1 MISEAGG
8 PAPENNAGNEA
19 GHRAGHTRIAR
30 TALRKTVET
39 ITARAFQVGGSNVTA
54 ELDDDSGRLGVRASV
69 QLALPPLL
77 GPRPDAGTTLDGKA
91 THGTVFEKAQAARTE
106 LVARSLELT
115 GMELGRV
122 DIRLTGS
129 KQAQLKESHSTE
141 RRVQ

>member
-1 MISEAGG
+1 MSSEAGG
-8 PAPENNAGNEA
+8 PASGSGTES
-19 GHRAGHTRIAR
+19 RAGHTRIAR

-39 ITARAFQVGGSNVTA
+39 LTARAFGVGGNNVTA
-54 ELDDDSGRLGVRASV
+54 DLEDDSGRLGVRVSV

-77 GPRPDAGTTLDGKA
+77 A
-91 THGTVFEKAQAARTE
+91 TRENAVTVFERAQAARAE

-122 DIRLTGS
+122 DIRLSGA
-129 KQAQLKESHSTE
+129 KQAQSKEKQSTE

>member
-1 MISEAGG
+1 MSHAPAG
-8 PAPENNAGNEA
+8 PATGNRA

-39 ITARAFQVGGSNVTA
+39 LTARAFQVGGSNVTA
-54 ELDDDSGRLGVRASV
+54 ELEDDSGRLGVRVSV

-77 GPRPDAGTTLDGKA
+77 GPRKGGV
-91 THGTVFEKAQAARTE
+91 TVFEQARAARAE

-122 DIRLTGS
+122 DIRLSGA
-129 KQAQLKESHSTE
+129 KQAQSKERQPQE